1 VEVKDIEKIVTAS
14 ALIMSSTLE
23 LLNLTQRMV
32 ARSKEIS
39 EADRETLISQIEDI
53 RGKVNKSKF
62 DGVDG

>member
-1 VEVKDIEKIVTAS
+1 MEVKDIEKIVTAS

>member
-23 LLNLTQRMV
+23 LLNLIQRMV